1 MSAEKVQERLDDAV
15 ELAIVTV
22 TDADLDEVLVK
33 LERAKARIETV
44 QNSRGGA

>member
-15 ELAIVTV
+15 ELAIV